1 MSLGEQSSRCGF
13 IILLLLLF
21 REQTI
26 HNIVCAELCRVLVV
40 ILELSIILGR
50 IYPKGGCDWN
60 RLTCVVGRVR
70 LVKHCLSGCIGD
82 WIE

>member
-1 MSLGEQSSRCGF
+1 MGLLYYYYYYSESRPYIILSVLSCVVCWWLYSLGTLG
-13 IILLLLLF
+13 
-21 REQTI
+21 
-26 HNIVCAELCRVLVV
+26 
-40 ILELSIILGR
+40 IILGR

>member
-1 MSLGEQSSRCGF
+1 MSTSVVIGELSSRCGF

-40 ILELSIILGR
+40 ILAG
-50 IYPKGGCDWN
+50 Y
-60 RLTCVVGRVR
+60 VR
-70 LVKHCLSGCIGD
+70 WVSY
-82 WIE
+82 